1 MSVVR
6 IHSAFHPPEFDY
18 SFREIIM
25 QRVTLGLCLTI
36 LFGVTSICEIVHPAH
51 AQSSPTDRILAA
63 VQKTPK
69 AVSVSGAGD
78 YAYYELK
85 IENLCGA
92 GSITEA
98 ATAWVDEWAIT
109 EKAVAMSVTYTFP
122 NSYPNLSNITIPL
135 IAVANTGDRGVQNCA
150 PITVKDI
157 PRNQEVTARFD
168 FSTKEGVRFLD
179 ASGAVASFGKLAG
192 AVGGLAA
199 PGGGVV
205 FTGAAAAVSFLASNT
220 KPLKDLTDATNELL
234 KLLDRD
240 RKPRGVVAEIARSTG
255 RASYRAQQK
264 EVFAVQK
271 SYYDA
276 LIKSEPSQPYWAI
289 PADFSRVAGK
299 DWNDVVR
306 DVLNAHPAFWE
317 NMARFCPALR
327 NTLSAAAHS
336 DTISIAVGLYYH
348 AAANSDSYGQVANR
362 TCLNTQE
369 VKLLAKRGWAR
380 PFDSALSFQSAP
392 WPGAPQVVAANTPR

>member
-1 MSVVR
+1 
-6 IHSAFHPPEFDY
+6 
-18 SFREIIM
+18 M

-36 LFGVTSICEIVHPAH
+36 LFGAMAVFAPLDPADAQTTEI
-51 AQSSPTDRILAA
+51 DRIIAA
-63 VQKTPK
+63 VRNRPRPV
-69 AVSVSGAGD
+69 AVTGAGD

-98 ATAWVDEWAIT
+98 ATTWVDGQT
-109 EKAVAMSVTYTFP
+109 FTDRAVAMSVTYTFP
-122 NSYPNLSNITIPL
+122 DSYPRLSDITIPL
-135 IAVANTGDRGVQNCA
+135 IAVANSGDRGVQNCA
-150 PITVKDI
+150 PISVKDI
-157 PRNQEVTARFD
+157 PRNQSATARFD
-168 FSTKEGVRFLD
+168 FSAKEGFRFLD
-179 ASGAVASFGKLAG
+179 ASGAAASFGKLAG

-220 KPLKDLTDATNELL
+220 KPLKDLTDATNDLL

-240 RKPRGVVAEIARSTG
+240 RKPRGVVAEIARTSG
-255 RASYRAQQK
+255 RASYRAQQR

-271 SYYDA
+271 SYYDT
-276 LIKSEPSQPYWAI
+276 LIPSDPSQPYWAI

-306 DVLNAHPAFWE
+306 DVLNAYPAFWE

-392 WPGAPQVVAANTPR
+392 WPVTQQVVAANTPR

>member
-1 MSVVR
+1 ML
-6 IHSAFHPPEFDY
+6 HAAL
-18 SFREIIM
+18 
-25 QRVTLGLCLTI
+25 RVCLATLL
-36 LFGVTSICEIVHPAH
+36 GVTSTCVAVHSAR
-51 AQSSPTDRILAA
+51 AQSSPTERILAA
-63 VQKTPK
+63 VRKMPK
-69 AVSVSGAGD
+69 PVPVKGAGD
-78 YAYYELK
+78 YVYYELK

-98 ATAWVDEWAIT
+98 ATAWVDEMTIT
-109 EKAVAMSVTYTFP
+109 ERAVAMSVTYTFP
-122 NSYPNLSNITIPL
+122 NSYPNLSDITIPL
-135 IAVANTGDRGVQNCA
+135 IAVANSGDRGVQNCA

-157 PRNQEVTARFD
+157 PRNQEATARFD
-168 FSTKEGVRFLD
+168 FSTKEGFRFLD
-179 ASGAVASFGKLAG
+179 ASGVLASFGKLAG
-192 AVGGLAA
+192 AVGGIAA
-199 PGGGVV
+199 PGGGIV
-205 FTGAAAAVSFLASNT
+205 FTGAAAAVSFLTSNT
-220 KPLKDLTDATNELL
+220 KPLKDLTDSTNELL

-240 RKPRGVVAEIARSTG
+240 RKPRGVVSVIARSTG
-255 RASYRAQQK
+255 RASYLAERK

-271 SYYDA
+271 SYYDT

-306 DVLNAHPAFWE
+306 DVLNAYPAFWE

-348 AAANSDSYGQVANR
+348 AAANSDSYGQIAKR

-369 VKLLAKRGWAR
+369 FKQLATRGWGR
-380 PFDSALSFQSAP
+380 PFDGALSFQNVP
-392 WPGAPQVVAANTPR
+392 WPGTPQVVAASTPR